1 AHDLSR
7 VYGDANPALT
17 FSVGGSG
24 LVNGDVLSGGLATAA
39 AASSH
44 VGGYAIGQGTLGGAN
59 YTITGFTGGT
69 LTVTAR
75 PVTITA
81 VDVTKSF
88 GQPDP

>member
-1 AHDLSR
+1 YTGANLTVTPRAITVTAHDLSR

-59 YTITGFTGGT
+59 YT
-69 LTVTAR
+69 
-75 PVTITA
+75 
-81 VDVTKSF
+81 
-88 GQPDP
+88 